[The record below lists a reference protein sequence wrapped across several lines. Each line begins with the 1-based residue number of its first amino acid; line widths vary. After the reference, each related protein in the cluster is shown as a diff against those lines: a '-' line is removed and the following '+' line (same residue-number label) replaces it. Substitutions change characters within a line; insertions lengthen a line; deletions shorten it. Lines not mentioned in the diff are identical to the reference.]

1 MAHRLAGTL
10 ALPWTQTT
18 SQRSGNQ
25 RVAADHTLLA
35 VTMTL
40 ALVGLVMVFSASAI
54 VAGNR
59 FQDPGFFLKRQIAW
73 LTFGFLLMHLTSR
86 IDYTFWKKLS
96 IPMLACMLLLLVMV
110 LVPSLGVAAKGA
122 RRWLRLGPISAQP
135 AEMVKLVAVIYLA
148 AYLTKK
154 GDKITLFRDGLLP
167 VLIVIGPEEYAAL
180 TAAAAGRV
188 PLTTNVG
195 VRANVRRIA
204 GYLDDITRHR
214 VVKLEPDLGTVVVLG
229 MVTVAMCFLAGARIS
244 HLLALGLC
252 AIPVV
257 LVLVLGFN
265 YRRQRLMTFLAP
277 WKDASDTGFQIT
289 QSFLAFG
296 SGGPFGVGLGEGKQ
310 KLYFLP
316 EAHTDFVL
324 ALVGEELGLIG
335 TATVT
340 LLFAFFVWRGVQ
352 IAARARVPFGR
363 YLGMGITLLIGG
375 QALVNAAVVTGLLP
389 TKGLTLPFVSYGGSS
404 LVVSLIGVG
413 ILLSISRDRHAG
425 GSRGGRGGLD
435 HG

>member
-1 MAHRLAGTL
+1 MI
-10 ALPWTQTT
+10 
-18 SQRSGNQ
+18 
-25 RVAADHTLLA
+25 
-35 VTMTL
+35 L

-73 LTFGFLLMHLTSR
+73 LAFGLVLMQLASR
-86 IDYTFWKKLS
+86 IDYTLWKKLS
-96 IPMLACMLLLLVMV
+96 IPMLACMLLLLTLV
-110 LVPSLGVAAKGA
+110 LVPSLGVSAKGA
-122 RRWLRLGPISAQP
+122 RRWLRIGPLSVQP
-135 AEMVKLVAVIYLA
+135 AEMVKLVAVIFMA
-148 AYLTKK
+148 AYLTRK
-154 GDKITLFRDGLLP
+154 GDTSTLFRDGLLP
-167 VLIVIGPEEYAAL
+167 ALIVIGL
-180 TAAAAGRV
+180 LSGLV
-188 PLTTNVG
+188 L
-195 VRANVRRIA
+195 
-204 GYLDDITRHR
+204 
-214 VVKLEPDLGTVVVLG
+214 LEPDLGTVLVLG
-229 MVTVAMCFLAGARIS
+229 LVTVGMCFLAGARIS

-252 AIPVV
+252 AIPIV
-257 LVLVLGFN
+257 LGLVLGSS
-265 YRRQRLMTFLAP
+265 YRRQRLMTFLSP
-277 WKDASDTGFQIT
+277 WKDASDAGFQIT

-324 ALVGEELGLIG
+324 ALVGEELGFLG
-335 TATVT
+335 TAVVT
-340 LLFAFFVWRGVQ
+340 LLFAFFVWRGFQ

-404 LVVSLIGVG
+404 LVVSLMGVG

-425 GSRGGRGGLD
+425 VSQSGRGGSD
-435 HG
+435 RE

>member
-1 MAHRLAGTL
+1 
-10 ALPWTQTT
+10 
-18 SQRSGNQ
+18 
-25 RVAADHTLLA
+25 
-35 VTMTL
+35 
-40 ALVGLVMVFSASAI
+40 
-54 VAGNR
+54 
-59 FQDPGFFLKRQIAW
+59 
-73 LTFGFLLMHLTSR
+73 
-86 IDYTFWKKLS
+86 
-96 IPMLACMLLLLVMV
+96 
-110 LVPSLGVAAKGA
+110 
-122 RRWLRLGPISAQP
+122 
-135 AEMVKLVAVIYLA
+135 MVKLVAVIYMA

-154 GDKITLFRDGLLP
+154 GDKITSFRDGLLP
-167 VLIVIGPEEYAAL
+167 ALIVLGL
-180 TAAAAGRV
+180 LSGLV
-188 PLTTNVG
+188 L
-195 VRANVRRIA
+195 
-204 GYLDDITRHR
+204 
-214 VVKLEPDLGTVVVLG
+214 LEPDLGTVVVLG
-229 MVTVAMCFLAGARIS
+229 LVTVGMCFLAGARLS
-244 HLLALGLC
+244 HLVALGLC

-257 LVLVLGFN
+257 LVLVLGSS

-277 WKDASDTGFQIT
+277 WKDASDAGFQIT

-324 ALVGEELGLIG
+324 ALVGEELGLVG
-335 TATVT
+335 TAAVT
-340 LLFAFFVWRGVQ
+340 LLFAFFVWRGFH

-425 GSRGGRGGLD
+425 GSRGGRGGSG
-435 HG
+435 HE

>member
-1 MAHRLAGTL
+1 MTYRRNVEGEGGAVLSNGTSISGDLGAPMVPAQPTIRWEATSGGGPHAPGGHHDVGAGGARHGVQRERHRGGQ
-10 ALPWTQTT
+10 PV
-18 SQRSGNQ
+18 SGSW
-25 RVAADHTLLA
+25 VFPETADRL
-35 VTMTL
+35 
-40 ALVGLVMVFSASAI
+40 
-54 VAGNR
+54 
-59 FQDPGFFLKRQIAW
+59 
-73 LTFGFLLMHLTSR
+73 
-86 IDYTFWKKLS
+86 DYTFWKKLS
-96 IPMLACMLLLLVMV
+96 IPMLACMLLLLVLV
-110 LVPSLGVAAKGA
+110 LVPSIGVAANGA
-122 RRWLRLGPISAQP
+122 RRWLRWGPISVQP
-135 AEMVKLVAVIYLA
+135 AEMAKLVAVIYMA
-148 AYLTKK
+148 AYLTNK
-154 GDKITLFRDGLLP
+154 GDKITLFRNGLLP
-167 VLIVIGPEEYAAL
+167 ALIVIGLLSGLAL
-180 TAAAAGRV
+180 
-188 PLTTNVG
+188 
-195 VRANVRRIA
+195 
-204 GYLDDITRHR
+204 
-214 VVKLEPDLGTVVVLG
+214 LEPDLGTVVVLG
-229 MVTVAMCFLAGARIS
+229 LVTVGMYFLAGARIS

-257 LVLVLGFN
+257 LVLVLGSS

-277 WKDASDTGFQIT
+277 WKDASDAGFQIT

-335 TATVT
+335 TAAVT
-340 LLFAFFVWRGVQ
+340 LLFAFFVWRGFQ

-425 GSRGGRGGLD
+425 ESRGGRGGSD
-435 HG
+435 YG